1 MIVATI
7 GYKKNTWQYKTA
19 VASTYD
25 DLLDVIKDLI
35 MLPDVKAVNIKKIG
49 VSNSDGSL

>member
-7 GYKKNTWQYKTA
+7 GHKKNTWQYKTA

-25 DLLDVIKDLI
+25 ELLDMIKDI
-35 MLPDVKAVNIKKIG
+35 VTLPDVKAVNIKKIG
-49 VSNSDGSL
+49 VSDSDGSL